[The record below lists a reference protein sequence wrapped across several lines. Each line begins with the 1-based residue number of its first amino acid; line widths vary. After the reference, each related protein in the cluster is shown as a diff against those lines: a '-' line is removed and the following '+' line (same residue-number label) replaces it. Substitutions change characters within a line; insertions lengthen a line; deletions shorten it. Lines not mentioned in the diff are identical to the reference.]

1 MRKDKRQWIDN
12 LASDAQRAAEN
23 GQMKSLYEITKTLCN
38 DKPRNITSVK
48 DKQGNII
55 TDDKGRKE
63 RWKEH
68 LEEILNR
75 EIPTNPV
82 EISEEILR

>member
-1 MRKDKRQWIDN
+1 M
-12 LASDAQRAAEN
+12 ASDAQRAEEN
-23 GQMKSLYEITKTLCN
+23 GQMNSLYEITKTLCN
-38 DKPRNITSVK
+38 DKPRNAASVK
-48 DKQGNII
+48 DKKLNII

-68 LEEILNR
+68 FEEMLNR

-82 EISEEILR
+82 EISEEN